1 MRKLFLLLVLG
12 FSFSFAQGNYKYVV
26 IPVKFSFFNENNKY
40 NLNAMTKSF
49 FEREGFEV
57 FYDTDQFPKELAQN
71 RCSALFVNVI
81 ENNNLFV
88 TKINVEIK
96 DCYNKVLLVSD
107 LGSSREKEY
116 QKAYVEAFRI
126 ALSSVREK
134 LKSIEKGISQEERRI
149 ENSKI
154 NNEVKVTSEKI
165 TAVATELG
173 YNLVNEKSVVVFNL
187 QKTSNSNIFTATKGV
202 LSGIL
207 IKKNSGWFFEYYEE
221 EKLISQKVDVKFSFF

>member
-187 QKTSNSNIFTATKGV
+187 QKTSNTNIFTATKGV

-221 EKLISQKVDVKFSFF
+221 EKLISQKVDVKF

>member
-1 MRKLFLLLVLG
+1 M
-12 FSFSFAQGNYKYVV
+12 NT
-26 IPVKFSFFNENNKY
+26 FFIMLSKI
-40 NLNAMTKSF
+40 F
-49 FEREGFEV
+49 
-57 FYDTDQFPKELAQN
+57 
-71 RCSALFVNVI
+71 
-81 ENNNLFV
+81 NNLFQK
-88 TKINVEIK
+88 TNLTPDEALKK
-96 DCYNKVLLVSD
+96 L
-107 LGSSREKEY
+107 EKEY

-207 IKKNSGWFFEYYEE
+207 IKKNSGWFFEYYEK
-221 EKLISQKVDVKFSFF
+221 EKLISQKVDVKF

>member
-1 MRKLFLLLVLG
+1 MKKLFLLLLLG

-26 IPVKFSFFNENNKY
+26 IPLKFSFFNENNKY

-49 FEREGFEV
+49 FEREGFEA

-134 LKSIEKGISQEERRI
+134 LKSIEKGLSQEERRI

-154 NNEVKVTSEKI
+154 NNDVKVTSEKF

-173 YNLVNEKSVVVFNL
+173 YNLVDERSVVVFNL
-187 QKTSNSNIFTATKGV
+187 QKTSNGNIFTATKGV

-207 IKKNSGWFFEYYEE
+207 IKKNSGWFFEYYEG
-221 EKLISQKVDVKFSFF
+221 EKLISEKVDVKF

>member
-1 MRKLFLLLVLG
+1 MKKLFLLLLLG

-26 IPVKFSFFNENNKY
+26 VPLKFSFFNENNKY

-49 FEREGFEV
+49 FEREGFEA

-88 TKINVEIK
+88 TKINIEIK

-134 LKSIEKGISQEERRI
+134 LKSIEKGLSQEEIRI
-149 ENSKI
+149 EDSK
-154 NNEVKVTSEKI
+154 NTSEVQVLSEKF

-187 QKTSNSNIFTATKGV
+187 QKTSNTNIFTATKGV

-221 EKLISQKVDVKFSFF
+221 EKLISQKVDVKF

>member
-81 ENNNLFV
+81 ENNNLFI

-221 EKLISQKVDVKFSFF
+221 EKLISQKVDVKF

>member
-221 EKLISQKVDVKFSFF
+221 EKLISQKVDVKS

>member
-134 LKSIEKGISQEERRI
+134 LKSIEKGLSQEEIRI
-149 ENSKI
+149 EDSK
-154 NNEVKVTSEKI
+154 NTSEVQVLSEKF

-173 YNLVNEKSVVVFNL
+173 YNLVDERSVVVFNL
-187 QKTSNSNIFTATKGV
+187 QKTSNGNIFTATKGV

-207 IKKNSGWFFEYYEE
+207 IKKNSGWFFEYYEG
-221 EKLISQKVDVKFSFF
+221 EKLISEKVDVKF

>member
-1 MRKLFLLLVLG
+1 MKKLFLLLLLG

-26 IPVKFSFFNENNKY
+26 IPLKFSFFNENNKY

-49 FEREGFEV
+49 FEREGFEA

-134 LKSIEKGISQEERRI
+134 LKSIEKGLSQEEIRI
-149 ENSKI
+149 EDSK
-154 NNEVKVTSEKI
+154 NTSEVQVLSEKF

-173 YNLVNEKSVVVFNL
+173 YNLVDERSVVVFNL
-187 QKTSNSNIFTATKGV
+187 QKTSNGNIFTATKGV

-207 IKKNSGWFFEYYEE
+207 IKKNSGWFFEYYEG
-221 EKLISQKVDVKFSFF
+221 EKLISEKVDVKF

>member
-1 MRKLFLLLVLG
+1 MKKLFLLLLLG
-12 FSFSFAQGNYKYVV
+12 FSFSFAQGNYKYIVV
-26 IPVKFSFFNENNKY
+26 PLKFSFFNENNKY

-49 FEREGFEV
+49 FEREGFEA

-134 LKSIEKGISQEERRI
+134 LKSIEKGLSQEEIRI
-149 ENSKI
+149 EDSK
-154 NNEVKVTSEKI
+154 NTSEVQVLSEKF

-173 YNLVNEKSVVVFNL
+173 YNLVDERSVVVFNL
-187 QKTSNSNIFTATKGV
+187 QKTSNGNIFTATKGV

-207 IKKNSGWFFEYYEE
+207 IKKNSGWFFEYYKG
-221 EKLISQKVDVKFSFF
+221 EKLISEKVDVKF

>member
-81 ENNNLFV
+81 ENNNLFI

-221 EKLISQKVDVKFSFF
+221 EKLISQKVDVKS

>member
-57 FYDTDQFPKELAQN
+57 FYDTDQFPKESAQN

-81 ENNNLFV
+81 ENNNLFL

-221 EKLISQKVDVKFSFF
+221 EKLISQKVDVKF

>member
-221 EKLISQKVDVKFSFF
+221 EKLISQKVDVKF